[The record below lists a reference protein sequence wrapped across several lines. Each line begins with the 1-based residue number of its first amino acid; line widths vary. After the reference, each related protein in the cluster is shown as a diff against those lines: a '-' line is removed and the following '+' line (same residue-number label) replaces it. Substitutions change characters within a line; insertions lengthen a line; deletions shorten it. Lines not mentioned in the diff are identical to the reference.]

1 MEETNLQMLVDTFKT
16 CSDAKNRFCF
26 ILGAGASKTSGIKTG
41 SELAAIWLKEL
52 EDKDEKATKDW
63 IKEENIS
70 EETPG
75 AHYPEIYERRF
86 RIKPESG
93 FIRLQQEMENAIPS
107 PGYYYLGKILTTTN
121 SNLVITTN
129 FDNLTENS
137 LFFYEDKKALVITH
151 ESLAKYIDVLS
162 ERPTVIKLH
171 RDLLFQPINSKAGTD
186 TLSYEWRENLK
197 KIMATY
203 VPIVI
208 GYGGNDGS
216 LMGFLESIAD
226 KDRYIYW
233 CYQRENPINKEIEK
247 PISEKIE
254 KLLEKYRSY
263 LIPIDSFDDTMQIFG
278 KAYDFVFSED
288 IIWDTV
294 NKRARNYIT
303 KYHDLTVGRAK
314 VLKEKNGLSDTE
326 TMTLGYYESSKN
338 RKIESYKSK
347 INQNPERA
355 DNYYYL
361 GREYFWDHEYD
372 KAIEYFNNAIEKD
385 SKNAEYYYMRGIC
398 YYCLNEYEKAVEDD
412 TKAIA
417 LNPECAK
424 YYCNR
429 GSDYSWLKEYKKA
442 IADYLKAIEYDN
454 NETRYYVELARS
466 LCRAGDTKGALENVQ
481 KAMALDKDLE
491 DCYNVR
497 GFINLIIAKRT
508 NTKCTPDVLDDLNKA
523 IELAKDD
530 DYLIERFYADRA
542 QYYLYAGDHENAYSD
557 IQKILAL
564 YSNDGRAYYFLAQ
577 YYRAK
582 GDTQEYENYLAKSKE
597 YKFIPDEDD

>member
-52 EDKDEKATKDW
+52 EEKDGKATEEW
-63 IKEENIS
+63 IKEENIDKN
-70 EETPG
+70 TPG
-75 AHYPEIYERRF
+75 THYPEIYERRF
-86 RIKPESG
+86 RAKLESG
-93 FIRLQQEMENAIPS
+93 FIRLQQEMENAVPS

-186 TLSYEWRENLK
+186 ILSYEWRENLK

-233 CYQRENPINKEIEK
+233 CYQRGNPINK
-247 PISEKIE
+247 KIG
-254 KLLEKYRSY
+254 KLLEKYRSC
-263 LIPIDSFDDTMQIFG
+263 LIPIDSFDDTMQVFG
-278 KAYDFVFSED
+278 EAYDFVFSED

-294 NKRARNYIT
+294 NKRARKYIT
-303 KYHDLTVGRAK
+303 RYRELTADRAK
-314 VLKEKNGLSDTE
+314 VLKTKNNLSDTE
-326 TMTLGYYESSKN
+326 IMTLDHYESSKN

-361 GREYFWDHEYD
+361 GKEYFWDHQYEKAIECLSTAIDKNPDNVEYYSMRGVSYNWLNEFD
-372 KAIEYFNNAIEKD
+372 KAIVDYTTAIKLDPNNAGCYFN
-385 SKNAEYYYMRGIC
+385 RGM
-398 YYCLNEYEKAVEDD
+398 N
-412 TKAIA
+412 
-417 LNPECAK
+417 
-424 YYCNR
+424 
-429 GSDYSWLKEYKKA
+429 YSWLSEFEKA
-442 IADYLKAIEYDN
+442 IADFLKAIEYDN
-454 NETRYYVELARS
+454 NETQYYAELART
-466 LCRAGDTKGALENVQ
+466 LCRAGDTKGALENVE
-481 KAMALDKDLE
+481 KAMALDKDLVN
-491 DCYNVR
+491 CYNVR
-497 GFINLIIAKRT
+497 GFINLKIAKRT
-508 NTKCTPDVLDDLNKA
+508 KTQCTPDVLDDLNKA
-523 IELAKDD
+523 IELAKNDN
-530 DYLIERFYADRA
+530 IICRCYADRT
-542 QYYLYAGDHENAYSD
+542 QYYLYAGDYENAYSD
-557 IQKILAL
+557 IQKMLTL
-564 YSNDGRAYYFLAQ
+564 DSNDGRAYFFLAQ

-582 GDTQEYENYLAKSKE
+582 GDTKEYENCLAKSKE
-597 YKFIPDEDD
+597 YKFIPGKDD